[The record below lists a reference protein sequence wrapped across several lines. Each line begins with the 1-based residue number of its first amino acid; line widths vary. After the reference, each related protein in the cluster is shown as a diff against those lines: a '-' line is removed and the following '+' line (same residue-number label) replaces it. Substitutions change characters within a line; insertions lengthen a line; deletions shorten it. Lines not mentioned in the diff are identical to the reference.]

1 MRKVRGGAGTMCAT
15 ALFLFIFLFVTLVPS
30 TCFAAELPD
39 STRITVRL
47 VGGIDSES
55 AKVGQLLQFVVMND
69 VVVDDAVVIKRDT
82 VVVGEVVRA
91 RRVHWGF
98 THRKPRLA
106 FRFRY
111 TTAVNGQAVTLR
123 STPARLRD
131 IDDDQIAVQQGR
143 DGHALLWTGG
153 AILFDAYV
161 DGNYEV

>member
-1 MRKVRGGAGTMCAT
+1 MLLFA
-15 ALFLFIFLFVTLVPS
+15 ALAPS
-30 TCFAAELPD
+30 TAFATELPD
-39 STRITVRL
+39 STRISVRL
-47 VGGIDSES
+47 VGAVDSES

-69 VVVDDAVVIKRDT
+69 VIVDDAVLIKRDT

-91 RRVHWGF
+91 HRVHWGF

-111 TTAVNGQAVTLR
+111 TTAVNGQAITLR
-123 STPARLRD
+123 SWPVRQER
-131 IDDDQIAVQQGR
+131 DQIVVQQGR

>member
-1 MRKVRGGAGTMCAT
+1 MV
-15 ALFLFIFLFVTLVPS
+15 LFAAMAPS
-30 TCFAAELPD
+30 TCFGAELPD
-39 STRITVRL
+39 STRISVRL
-47 VGGIDSES
+47 VGGVDSES

-69 VVVDDAVVIKRDT
+69 VVVDDAVLIKRDT

-98 THRKPRLA
+98 THRRPRLA

-111 TTAVNGQAVTLR
+111 TTAVNGQAITLR

-131 IDDDQIAVQQGR
+131 VDDDQIVVQQGR

>member
-1 MRKVRGGAGTMCAT
+1 MCLFAT
-15 ALFLFIFLFVTLVPS
+15 LAPS

-39 STRITVRL
+39 STRISVRL

-55 AKVGQLLQFVVMND
+55 AKVGQLIQFAVMND
-69 VVVDDAVVIKRDT
+69 VVVDDAVLIKRDT

-98 THRKPRLA
+98 THRHPRLA

-111 TTAVNGQAVTLR
+111 TTAVNGQAITLR
-123 STPARLRD
+123 STPARLRTVE
-131 IDDDQIAVQQGR
+131 DDQIAVQQGR

>member
-1 MRKVRGGAGTMCAT
+1 MCVNAIVLFAT
-15 ALFLFIFLFVTLVPS
+15 LIPS
-30 TCFAAELPD
+30 TSFAAELRD
-39 STRITVRL
+39 STRVLGQPVRRIT
-47 VGGIDSES
+47 SES
-55 AKVGQLLQFVVMND
+55 AQVGQLLQFVVMND
-69 VVVDDAVVIKRDT
+69 VIVDDAVMIRRDT

-111 TTAVNGQAVTLR
+111 TTAVNGQTITLR
-123 STPARLRD
+123 STPVRQQEVE
-131 IDDDQIAVQQGR
+131 DDQIAVQQGR

>member
-1 MRKVRGGAGTMCAT
+1 MRKVRGFVPAMRMSAVLLFAT
-15 ALFLFIFLFVTLVPS
+15 LAPS
-30 TCFAAELPD
+30 TGFATELPD
-39 STRITVRL
+39 STRISVRL

-55 AKVGQLLQFVVMND
+55 ARVGQLLQFVVMND
-69 VVVDDAVVIKRDT
+69 IIVDDAVLIKRDT

-111 TTAVNGQAVTLR
+111 TTAVNGQAITLR

-131 IDDDQIAVQQGR
+131 LEDDQIAVQQGR

-153 AILFDAYV
+153 AIVFDAYV

>member
-1 MRKVRGGAGTMCAT
+1 MRSCSSLEESFHRGT
-15 ALFLFIFLFVTLVPS
+15 VPS
-30 TCFAAELPD
+30 RNCTGAVRPR
-39 STRITVRL
+39 ST
-47 VGGIDSES
+47 GDPE
-55 AKVGQLLQFVVMND
+55 
-69 VVVDDAVVIKRDT
+69 DAILIKRDT

-98 THRKPRLA
+98 THRQPRLA

-111 TTAVNGQAVTLR
+111 TTAVNGQAITLR

-131 IDDDQIAVQQGR
+131 VDDDQIVVQQGR

>member
-1 MRKVRGGAGTMCAT
+1 MRKVCLVVRAMCAS
-15 ALFLFIFLFVTLVPS
+15 AMFLLATLAPS
-30 TCFAAELPD
+30 TCIGAELPD
-39 STRITVRL
+39 STRISVRL
-47 VGGIDSES
+47 VGGITSES
-55 AKVGQLLQFVVMND
+55 AKVGQLLEFLVMND
-69 VVVDDAVVIKRDT
+69 VVVDDAVLIKRDT

-111 TTAVNGQAVTLR
+111 TTAVNGQAITLR
-123 STPARLRD
+123 STPAPLRD
-131 IDDDQIAVQQGR
+131 VDDDQIVVQQGR
-143 DGHALLWTGG
+143 DGHAVLWTGG

>member
-1 MRKVRGGAGTMCAT
+1 MLLFATLAPSTTACAT
-15 ALFLFIFLFVTLVPS
+15 
-30 TCFAAELPD
+30 ELTD
-39 STRITVRL
+39 STRISVRL
-47 VGGIDSES
+47 VGGVDSES
-55 AKVGQLLQFVVMND
+55 AKVGQLLQFLVMND
-69 VVVDDAVVIKRDT
+69 VIVDDAVLIRRDT

-111 TTAVNGQAVTLR
+111 TTAVNGQAITLR

-131 IDDDQIAVQQGR
+131 IETDQIVVQQGR

>member
-1 MRKVRGGAGTMCAT
+1 MRKVRGGVGAICAC
-15 ALFLFIFLFVTLVPS
+15 AMFLSVTLAPS
-30 TCFAAELPD
+30 TCFGAELPD
-39 STRITVRL
+39 STRISVRL

-55 AKVGQLLQFVVMND
+55 AKVGQLVQFLVMND
-69 VVVDDAVVIKRDT
+69 VIVDDAVLIRRDT
-82 VVVGEVVRA
+82 VVVGEIVRA

-111 TTAVNGQAVTLR
+111 TTAVNGQAITLR
-123 STPARLRD
+123 STPARLQD
-131 IDDDQIAVQQGR
+131 VDDDQIVVQQGR

>member
-1 MRKVRGGAGTMCAT
+1 
-15 ALFLFIFLFVTLVPS
+15 
-30 TCFAAELPD
+30 
-39 STRITVRL
+39 
-47 VGGIDSES
+47 
-55 AKVGQLLQFVVMND
+55 MND
-69 VVVDDAVVIKRDT
+69 VIVDDAVLIKRDT

-106 FRFRY
+106 FSFRY
-111 TTAVNGQAVTLR
+111 TTAVDGQPITLR
-123 STPARLRD
+123 STPARQPEVE
-131 IDDDQIAVQQGR
+131 DDQVVVQQGR

>member
-1 MRKVRGGAGTMCAT
+1 MRKLRGVVRAMCAS
-15 ALFLFIFLFVTLVPS
+15 AMFLLIVLFVALTPS
-30 TCFAAELPD
+30 TCFGAELPD
-39 STRITVRL
+39 STRISVRL
-47 VGGIDSES
+47 VGGVDSES

-69 VVVDDAVVIKRDT
+69 IVVDDAVLIKRDT

-98 THRKPRLA
+98 THRRPRLA

-111 TTAVNGQAVTLR
+111 TTAVNGQAITLR

-131 IDDDQIAVQQGR
+131 VDDDQIVVQQGR

>member
-1 MRKVRGGAGTMCAT
+1 MCPRAT
-15 ALFLFIFLFVTLVPS
+15 FLFIFLFVTLAPS
-30 TCFAAELPD
+30 TGFGAELPD

-55 AKVGQLLQFVVMND
+55 AKVGQLLQFLVMND
-69 VVVDDAVVIKRDT
+69 VVVDDAVLIKRDT

-111 TTAVNGQAVTLR
+111 TTAVNGQAITLR
-123 STPARLRD
+123 STPGPLRD
-131 IDDDQIAVQQGR
+131 IEDDRIVVQQGR

>member
-1 MRKVRGGAGTMCAT
+1 MRTVRAT
-15 ALFLFIFLFVTLVPS
+15 RHVMGVNAIVLLALLIPS
-30 TCFAAELPD
+30 TSVAAELPD
-39 STRITVRL
+39 STRISVRL

-55 AKVGQLLQFVVMND
+55 AKVGQALQFLVMND
-69 VVVDDAVVIKRDT
+69 VVVDDAILIRRDT
-82 VVVGEVVRA
+82 VVVGEIVRA

-98 THRKPRLA
+98 VHRKPRLA

-111 TTAVNGQAVTLR
+111 TTAVSGQTITLR
-123 STPARLRD
+123 STPVRQAEVE
-131 IDDDQIAVQQGR
+131 DDQIAVQQGR